1 MECLAKNKKRLS
13 VNNVAYLLMTY
24 SLTSND
30 STNENILLFKPKSR
44 KLSNAIWSCHF
55 SNMLTWLDSMG
66 TCSF

>member
-1 MECLAKNKKRLS
+1 MSDKKQKPLS

-30 STNENILLFKPKSR
+30 STNENILLFKPKSQ
-44 KLSNAIWSCHF
+44 KSSNAIWSCHF
-55 SNMLTWLDSMG
+55 SNMLTWLNSMG